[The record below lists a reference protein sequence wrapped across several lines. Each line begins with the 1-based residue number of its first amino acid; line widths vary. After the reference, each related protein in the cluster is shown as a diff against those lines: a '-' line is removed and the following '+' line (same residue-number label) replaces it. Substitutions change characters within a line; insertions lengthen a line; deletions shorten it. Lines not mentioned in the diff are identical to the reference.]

1 MRIKES
7 EGQNN
12 QLHVNKEWSS
22 KHIMCFSYFLVFTKT
37 IKNVHEYS
45 KWYKQLRWKNGSNKF
60 CTVFDVRSMMDVLSR
75 NVDRE
80 N

>member
-22 KHIMCFSYFLVFTKT
+22 KHIMGFRVFKIFFTKT
-37 IKNVHEYS
+37 SKNVHEY
-45 KWYKQLRWKNGSNKF
+45 KWY
-60 CTVFDVRSMMDVLSR
+60 
-75 NVDRE
+75 
-80 N
+80 